1 MGIFK
6 ERAYEYPHSHTLWH
20 IAEITCTDMHDIA
33 RKNASS
39 LAIVGEERRG
49 TLERY
54 GLVALERLSSMKSR
68 KMQRYATTD
77 LAHEAQRVGE

>member
-1 MGIFK
+1 
-6 ERAYEYPHSHTLWH
+6 
-20 IAEITCTDMHDIA
+20 MHDIA

-77 LAHEAQRVGE
+77 LAHEAQRVGEWRNSEVEEARDASAGRWT

>member
-1 MGIFK
+1 
-6 ERAYEYPHSHTLWH
+6 
-20 IAEITCTDMHDIA
+20 MHDIA

-39 LAIVGEERRG
+39 PAIVGEERGG

-54 GLVALERLSSMKSR
+54 GLVPLVALERLSSMKSR

-77 LAHEAQRVGE
+77 LAHEAQRVGEWRNSEVEEARDASAGRWT

>member
-1 MGIFK
+1 
-6 ERAYEYPHSHTLWH
+6 
-20 IAEITCTDMHDIA
+20 MHDIA

-39 LAIVGEERRG
+39 LAIVGEERGG

-77 LAHEAQRVGE
+77 LAHEAQRVGEWRNSEVEEARDASAGRWT